1 MIQLNR
7 DRAYYR
13 KQRKRII
20 RNKSRLLK
28 RLGGGDLYEGWTRGC
43 PSRLAKGKIHC
54 SCWMCR
60 TKSYDCPSYRDVRQK
75 LDARQQMEECL
86 EKGGIDMKGIFGIY
100 LISIVTESLTASSGR
115 RSACSWTSCFLTNE
129 DEDDSKP
136 HTQVLN
142 PDKRKIFPFLLSKAV
157 HPKPHEMTSI
167 LCGFH
172 FDYSTLA
179 SDKPSG
185 WSITTETPAC
195 SSHYPDRSD
204 CRAKPLPRS
213 A

>member
-1 MIQLNR
+1 MNR

-86 EKGGIDMKGIFGIY
+86 EKGGIDMKGIFGD
-100 LISIVTESLTASSGR
+100 LFDFNSDGELDSFERATE
-115 RSACSWTSCFLTNE
+115 CMFLDELLSDE
-129 DEDDSKP
+129 DEDEDE
-136 HTQVLN
+136 
-142 PDKRKIFPFLLSKAV
+142 F
-157 HPKPHEMTSI
+157 
-167 LCGFH
+167 
-172 FDYSTLA
+172 
-179 SDKPSG
+179 
-185 WSITTETPAC
+185 
-195 SSHYPDRSD
+195 
-204 CRAKPLPRS
+204 
-213 A
+213 